1 MKPVVKKRQ
10 DDFHLYRSN
19 TMVLEDLNQIH
30 GSENKDNVL
39 THFTRVHKTT
49 PDMAHSLYQIQHQQ
63 LRISSYS
70 RLGSAQE
77 RMLQTSQE
85 NLIQN
90 EINSRIKTAKTKEVD
105 DNKFYSLTRRF
116 IHETSPFHVETRR
129 ERTMIE
135 AQRLFREKTMVEESK
150 VTSKKDTRFYNLIE
164 TLGSIKMKE

>member
-1 MKPVVKKRQ
+1 LKPVVKKRQ

-90 EINSRIKTAKTKEVD
+90 ENITSEDNKTLKKEKQKKEVRQYV
-105 DNKFYSLTRRF
+105 KK
-116 IHETSPFHVETRR
+116 
-129 ERTMIE
+129 
-135 AQRLFREKTMVEESK
+135 EKTED
-150 VTSKKDTRFYNLIE
+150 KKPLN
-164 TLGSIKMKE
+164 